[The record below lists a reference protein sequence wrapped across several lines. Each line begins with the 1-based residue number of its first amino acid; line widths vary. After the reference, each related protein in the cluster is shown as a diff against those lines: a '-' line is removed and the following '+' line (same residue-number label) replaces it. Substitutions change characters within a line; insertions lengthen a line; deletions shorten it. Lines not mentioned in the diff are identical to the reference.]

1 MATSTPLSEPA
12 QRERESADGRVAT
25 GAATGGETDGAAPRE
40 APRDAPRGALPPTP
54 RAPATLLAYA
64 VSPGVRHAVGHAAH
78 SVRHAV
84 SRVLDRD
91 GGQHARANRPPAHA
105 NRPPAHANRPPAGKP
120 AARSDRSSV
129 THASSSPR

>member
-1 MATSTPLSEPA
+1 MAMAPFGLRPVTPARTPASESRRA
-12 QRERESADGRVAT
+12 RLAVAI
-25 GAATGGETDGAAPRE
+25 ATLGIA
-40 APRDAPRGALPPTP
+40 
-54 RAPATLLAYA
+54 ATLLAYA